1 MFKKLIIRIIA
12 IFIGLFATFTIEN
25 GREKNDEILLI
36 EGIIQ
41 SLRVDIVDNI
51 DYSKEHLRQL
61 ENMIYLS
68 KKILD
73 KFEDL
78 EVKEVYQYHNEA
90 PFLHRFNING
100 EIKYIVED
108 YDSIAFEVFF
118 SVWNSWNPSNIYF
131 KSILNS
137 GTLLKIQNDKLRREI
152 ESIYTRQ
159 EERMMGL
166 TLILSNHNKRITD
179 WFYQKELL
187 HNSAITQEEIF
198 IQYRDYRLKKEL
210 KLRLAHL
217 EERVLNLKNYI
228 YSLEN
233 VCNLIDTEDIR
244 QTSP

>member
-1 MFKKLIIRIIA
+1 MLKKLIIRIIA

-41 SLRVDIVDNI
+41 SLQVEIVDNI

-108 YDSIAFEVFF
+108 YEASPLKFF
-118 SVWNSWNPSNIYF
+118 LV
-131 KSILNS
+131 
-137 GTLLKIQNDKLRREI
+137 
-152 ESIYTRQ
+152 
-159 EERMMGL
+159 
-166 TLILSNHNKRITD
+166 H
-179 WFYQKELL
+179 
-187 HNSAITQEEIF
+187 
-198 IQYRDYRLKKEL
+198 
-210 KLRLAHL
+210 
-217 EERVLNLKNYI
+217 V
-228 YSLEN
+228 
-233 VCNLIDTEDIR
+233 
-244 QTSP
+244 